1 MKHSR
6 NVYHFQVRKCKK
18 AENIIRKTKLLDAC
32 LNGNGDI
39 FYEIKKMRQSKP
51 VVASSIDGKNENIE
65 EHFKETY
72 EKLYNSVD
80 DKDNMEL
87 FRNEIHNLSRR
98 FRFIIYYLLFII

>member
-39 FYEIKKMRQSKP
+39 FHEIKKMRQSKP